1 MQTQAVG
8 RSCEPLR
15 AAQGEFAAAADA
27 LPAFLMTAL
36 TLLGLG
42 TVLVYSA
49 AVRTRAPSAAW
60 ECLQR
65 HVTCLV
71 IGSAAAATASLIPAR
86 CWKRW
91 APYLLLGTMGLLV
104 VVLLPGVGMRVNGA
118 RRWLRLMGWSLQPS
132 ELAKLTL
139 PMYVCGQ
146 LDDLRRGRQ
155 TWKVWLLVLPI
166 ALCTVALVAAEP
178 DLGTGAFLLIVTGIA
193 LFAAGWPARDFLLS
207 LMLAVLLAVCLALF
221 RDYQF
226 ERLAGFAR
234 LWKGGTD
241 APYQLKQALLAI
253 RSGGW
258 LGRGLGFG
266 VLKSSFL
273 PESHNDFVFAVVGEE
288 LGAVGLLLVAGAWL
302 ALYILGLRLFA
313 ARRRFSF
320 AVALG
325 TTLLT
330 SLTLQAWL
338 NMAVVTALVPP
349 KGIPLPL
356 VSYGGSSLVCSMLM
370 IGIVIGLARSP
381 DDDVRLAPVEVV
393 TQRPGSAFR
402 GPT

>member
-1 MQTQAVG
+1 MQAGAQG
-8 RSCEPLR
+8 PLCEPSQ
-15 AAQGEFAAAADA
+15 AARCRSVAYREAV
-27 LPAFLMTAL
+27 LPFLVTGL

-42 TVLVYSA
+42 AVLVYSA
-49 AVRTRAPSAAW
+49 AARTHTPAAAW
-60 ECLQR
+60 RCLRQ
-65 HVTCLV
+65 HATCLV
-71 IGSAAAATASLIPAR
+71 IGGIAATVASFVPAR
-86 CWKRW
+86 CWRRW
-91 APYLLLGTMGLLV
+91 APYLLLGTMALLAL
-104 VVLLPGVGMRVNGA
+104 VLLPGIGTRVNGA

-132 ELAKLTL
+132 ELAKITL

-146 LDDLRRGRQ
+146 LAELRCGRDA
-155 TWKVWLLVLPI
+155 WNVWLVVLPV

-178 DLGTGAFLLIVTGIA
+178 DLGTAAFLLVVTGIA
-193 LFAAGWPARDFLLS
+193 LFAAGWPVRDFLLS
-207 LMLAVLLAVCLALF
+207 LTLAVVLALSLAFF
-221 RDYQF
+221 RDYQLR
-226 ERLAGFAR
+226 RLAGFAR
-234 LWKGGTD
+234 LWQGGAD

-258 LGRGLGFG
+258 VGRGLGRG

-273 PESHNDFVFAVVGEE
+273 PESHNDFVFAVIGEE
-288 LGAVGLLLVAGAWL
+288 LGAVGLLLVAALWL

-313 ARRRFSF
+313 AQQRFSF

-370 IGIVIGLARSP
+370 IGIVVGLARSP
-381 DDDVRLAPVEVV
+381 DEEAHAAAVEPPP
-393 TQRPGSAFR
+393 QRF
-402 GPT
+402 